1 MKVTK
6 SDFKKAIEKE
16 PSLTS
21 GGIKSLFQIKNYK
34 KLSLD
39 ESKKVFERDRELFS
53 SEFEDFKIC
62 CEWLSKFK
70 KIKTPQ
76 FSSYYLKNVVE
87 KLSGEYVSNGA
98 LIAAA
103 VHLNIPIRL
112 SDNSPNANIAISKKC
127 HYLKDVGPVA

>member
-1 MKVTK
+1 MKVSK
-6 SDFKKAIEKE
+6 NDFKKAIEKE

-21 GGIKSLFQIKNYK
+21 GGINSLLQIKRHK

-39 ESKKVFERDRELFS
+39 EAKKEFERERELFL

-62 CEWLSKFK
+62 CEWLSKFE

-76 FSSYYLKNVVE
+76 FSSYYLKHVVE
-87 KLSGEYVSNGA
+87 KLAGEYVSNGA

-103 VHLNIPIRL
+103 IHLDIPMKSG
-112 SDNSPNANIAISKKC
+112 SDSPNINIAISKKC
-127 HYLKDVGPVA
+127 PYIKQVGPVA